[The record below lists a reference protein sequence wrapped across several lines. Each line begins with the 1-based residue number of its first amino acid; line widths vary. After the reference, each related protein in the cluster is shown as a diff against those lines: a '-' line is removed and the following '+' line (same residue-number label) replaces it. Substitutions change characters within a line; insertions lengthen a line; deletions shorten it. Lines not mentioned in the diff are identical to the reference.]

1 MTSPTSLRR
10 SSRLIA
16 AAVSSVTALLLLGAA
31 PSAHAAEVG
40 LNVNTTDSR
49 VLGNALATGPKY
61 VRMFVAWEK
70 LEPDHAG
77 QYPSATDNP
86 GAAND
91 AAQFDSAIKQ
101 INAAGAQPIFVVVG
115 APPWA
120 NGAGPG
126 NNLVPPSDPSTY
138 ASFFARFVRHTA
150 SVGTVA
156 AYEVWN
162 EEDASEFWKSGTPG
176 PAAYGPLLQAT
187 YAAAKPVAGNAAILV
202 GPTTANNSSFING
215 LYEMG
220 LKGSFDGVSVHTDTA
235 CLTNGP
241 DKFIRDNSTGP
252 INQYSFLGY
261 RTLRNVMLAHSDGEK
276 AIWMTELGWSSASG
290 PCQRKAGGGDA
301 GVSEASQA
309 TFLTRAFGCLAHDPY
324 VKMGAWF
331 TYTDSTQYS
340 IDEINHYGLVDVKG
354 GAKPSLA
361 AFKKVAAE
369 KGGGEGPC
377 GDFTPPAITLLTPT
391 DGDAFTKSI
400 EVQAKATDGTD
411 AGVTAAGMKQINFSV
426 DGQAPFFRSAVGDG
440 QTASKIWYG
449 ASALSDGV
457 HTLTAQA
464 FDQNGNATTKSVKI
478 CKGVACAAKAAY
490 STKIV
495 FAKGKI
501 PKCRARTC
509 TVKGSLVLP
518 AGKSKPAG
526 RVRVEWQIY
535 SKVIV
540 KKNGKKR
547 IGYAWKTYHKGG
559 KRADKPFTFTQKLAK
574 KGKWRV
580 RVYYEGA
587 LPAKKSTSL
596 FKSFRV

>member
-1 MTSPTSLRR
+1 MTSLTSLRR
-10 SSRLIA
+10 SVRLIVA
-16 AAVSSVTALLLLGAA
+16 AAGSATTLLAFGAA
-31 PSAHAAEVG
+31 PSAHAAQVG
-40 LNVNTTDSR
+40 LNVNSADPR
-49 VLGNALATGPKY
+49 VLGAALATGPKY
-61 VRMFVAWEK
+61 IRMFVAWEK
-70 LEPDHAG
+70 LEPDHAN
-77 QYPSATDNP
+77 QYPSAPDNP
-86 GAAND
+86 GAANNANEFD
-91 AAQFDSAIKQ
+91 AAIKQ

-120 NGAGPG
+120 NGGSAD
-126 NNLVPPSDPSTY
+126 NLVPPTDPSTY
-138 ASFFARFVRHTA
+138 AGFFGRFVRHTA
-150 SVGTVA
+150 SVGSVA

-162 EEDASEFWKSGTPG
+162 EEDAKEFWHSGTPG
-176 PAAYGPLLQAT
+176 AAAYGPLLQAA
-187 YAAAKPVAGNAAILV
+187 YAAAKPAAGNAAILV
-202 GPTTANNSSFING
+202 GPTTANNYGFINA
-215 LYEMG
+215 LYQAG
-220 LKGSFDGVSVHTDTA
+220 LKNSFDGVAVHTDTA

-261 RTLRNVMLAHSDGEK
+261 RQLRNVMLANNDGEK
-276 AIWMTELGWSSASG
+276 AIWMTELGWSTASG
-290 PCQRKAGGGDA
+290 ACERKAGGGNA
-301 GVSEASQA
+301 GVSEATQA

-331 TYTDSTQYS
+331 TYTDSMQYP
-340 IDEINHYGLVDVKG
+340 IEEIRHYGLVDTRG
-354 GAKPSLA
+354 NGKPSLA
-361 AFKKVAAE
+361 AFKAVAAAN
-369 KGGGEGPC
+369 GGSAGPC
-377 GDFTPPAITLLTPT
+377 GDFTAPNITLLTPT

-449 ASALSDGV
+449 AAALTDGV

-478 CKGVACAAKAAY
+478 CKGVKCAAKAAF

-501 PKCRARTC
+501 PACKGRTC